1 MESEFPDNMHIYT
14 LFLIAYTVYWKAV
27 QWFRRS
33 CAWQAVTYF
42 FNIYVQ
48 NSKFKE
54 ANSPP
59 PQKKTP
65 MESENPNSNAHL
77 QTVLVAF

>member
-59 PQKKTP
+59 QKKKTQWNRKILIV
-65 MESENPNSNAHL
+65 MHTYKLSL
-77 QTVLVAF
+77 

>member
-42 FNIYVQ
+42 FNIYM
-48 NSKFKE
+48 SKILSLKKQT
-54 ANSPP
+54 PP
-59 PQKKTP
+59 PPKKNP